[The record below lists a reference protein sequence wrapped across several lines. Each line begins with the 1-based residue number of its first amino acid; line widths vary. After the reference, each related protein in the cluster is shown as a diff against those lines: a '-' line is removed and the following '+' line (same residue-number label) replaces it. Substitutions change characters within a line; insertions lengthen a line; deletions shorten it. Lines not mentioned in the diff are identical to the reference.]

1 MKKYVIILLVL
12 VMVFSMSA
20 IAFAD
25 NVTSSEQGNTNVNKG
40 DGEKAPQTGDTNTIF
55 YVIAAIIVA
64 AGVVLFCGKKLIRE
78 K

>member
-1 MKKYVIILLVL
+1 MKKFMVILLVM

-20 IAFAD
+20 MAFAE
-25 NVTSSEQGNTNVNKG
+25 NVSSPEQGNTDVNNG
-40 DGEKAPQTGDTNTIF
+40 NGEKAPQTGDTNTIF

>member
-1 MKKYVIILLVL
+1 MKRFVIILLVM

-20 IAFAD
+20 MAFAD
-25 NVTSSEQGNTNVNKG
+25 NAASPEQGNTDINK
-40 DGEKAPQTGDTNTIF
+40 DNGEKAPQTGDTNTIF

>member
-1 MKKYVIILLVL
+1 MKRFVIILLVM

-20 IAFAD
+20 MAFAAETED
-25 NVTSSEQGNTNVNKG
+25 VSSPIDGPDPVNP
-40 DGEKAPQTGDTNTIF
+40 DPAPQTGDTNTIF